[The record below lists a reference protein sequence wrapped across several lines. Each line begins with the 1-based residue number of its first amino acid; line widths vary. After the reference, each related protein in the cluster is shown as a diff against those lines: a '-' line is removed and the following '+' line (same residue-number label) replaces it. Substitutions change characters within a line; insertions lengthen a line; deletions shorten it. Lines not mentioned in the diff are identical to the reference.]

1 MHYGEIAIK
10 GENRPYFERMLVNNI
25 KERIKPH
32 ITRIKRYYGRL
43 VVFIKPQDIQN
54 QIEIQGEFQQYLKK
68 IPGIANFAF
77 AISCPL
83 DIQEINTHLLKIAEK
98 YPPKASF
105 KIAAR
110 RSFKEF
116 PYTSM
121 ELNEELGG
129 VILSKYKSKVDLS
142 NPDRTYFVEITE
154 HHAFLYVEK
163 QNGLGG
169 LPVGVS
175 GRVLAFLSGGIDSPV
190 ACYRMM
196 KRGCSVILLHFSNNR
211 TGLKEKIHQLAK
223 TLNSYQTPLKL
234 YIIPFEKIQQQI
246 IAFIPAKYRMITYRR
261 FMFEIGNIIAKKE
274 KIKAFTTGDSVSQV
288 ASQTLENLNVIW
300 DMASLP
306 VLAPL
311 IGLDKEEIIREAIQI
326 GTYDLSI
333 LPYSD
338 CCSFLVDPH
347 PETKADLVTIE
358 NLEAQLDLTDY
369 ITKAINEA
377 EVYNF
382 PDSN

>member
-1 MHYGEIAIK
+1 MHYSELALK

-25 KERIKPH
+25 KERIEPH
-32 ITRIKRYYGRL
+32 ITKIKRYYGRL
-43 VVFIKPQDIQN
+43 VAFLKPQDIQK
-54 QIEIQGEFQQYLKK
+54 QIELQKWLKK
-68 IPGIANFAF
+68 IPGIANFSF
-77 AISCPL
+77 AISCAL
-83 DIQEINTHLLKIAEK
+83 DLEEIKTQLLKIAEV

-110 RSFKEF
+110 RSFKQF

-121 ELNEELGG
+121 ELNKELGEI
-129 VILSKYKSKVDLS
+129 ILSKHKSKVDLS
-142 NPDRTYFVEITE
+142 GPDRTYFVEITE
-154 HHAFLYVEK
+154 HHAFLYIEK
-163 QNGLGG
+163 HNGLGG

-196 KRGCSVILLHFSNNR
+196 KRGCSIILLHFCNNR

-274 KIKAFTTGDSVSQV
+274 NIKAFATGDSVGQV

-300 DMASLP
+300 NTASLP

-311 IGLDKEEIIREAIQI
+311 IGLDKEEIVREATQI
-326 GTYDLSI
+326 GTYELSI

-347 PETKADLVTIE
+347 PETKGDLKTIE

-369 ITKAINEA
+369 IKKAINEA
-377 EVYNF
+377 EVYHF